1 MEWKSVLLQL
11 YDYLIVT
18 TTDGSICSA
27 DGNGPAFSA
36 TVSAY
41 KTIEELEVKLFTEGV
56 YPQVDE
62 EVKKQ
67 VFRQTTWMG
76 IDVLTTVFKE
86 KNHFYFAYTHLVPAF
101 TGMQNRQPIDF
112 QSSSFIVNSQPMEV
126 VASKL
131 KKVAAVGV
139 TVLLLGESGVG
150 KEMAA
155 KTIHKIGNRADKPF
169 ISINCGAIPDNLLE
183 SELFGF
189 VDGAFTGAK
198 KGGVEGKFRQA
209 HTGILFL
216 DEIGELSLSL
226 QVKILRA
233 LEERVITPLGSSKS
247 YPVDIQV
254 IAATNRPLEQA
265 VAQGEFR
272 EDLFYRLNV
281 VPIMIPSLRDR
292 VEEIPSLVQH
302 FIQKFNARYQTQ
314 ISFSPD
320 ALDYLCLQPWPG
332 NIRELENTVD
342 RLIVLSNS
350 SVITSSLIEEIIP
363 PAFPARVSSPMISQ
377 LMPLQEAVDILEE
390 ELITM
395 AMEQYKSVK
404 LASNILGISQP
415 TMSRKYKKI
424 REIQKNGG
432 GSLSKRRILEEQ
444 LNKHLRSITIVTA
457 VAISPEEVWTAM
469 EDTKNAALRAP
480 LSQKFT
486 TILEQE
492 GGIKWVFVFQMQK
505 DGKVIHVAASDGFI
519 LEPGEEYIGPPE
531 VMKVIYEAF
540 KGRSGVTPLYEDEYG
555 VWKSS
560 IAPLY
565 DEAGKIMAII
575 GFDYSEEYVNS
586 ELQRLSKQLNI
597 TL

>member
-1 MEWKSVLLQL
+1 M
-11 YDYLIVT
+11 
-18 TTDGSICSA
+18 
-27 DGNGPAFSA
+27 
-36 TVSAY
+36 
-41 KTIEELEVKLFTEGV
+41 
-56 YPQVDE
+56 E
-62 EVKKQ
+62 EVA
-67 VFRQTTWMG
+67 
-76 IDVLTTVFKE
+76 FK
-86 KNHFYFAYTHLVPAF
+86 L
-101 TGMQNRQPIDF
+101 Q
-112 QSSSFIVNSQPMEV
+112 
-126 VASKL
+126 
-131 KKVAAVGV
+131 KVAAVGV

-155 KTIHKIGNRADKPF
+155 KTIHQIGNRSDKPF
-169 ISINCGAIPDNLLE
+169 VSINCGAIPDNLLE

-216 DEIGELSLSL
+216 DEVGELSLPL

-233 LEERVITPLGSSKS
+233 LEERVITPIGSNKS

-254 IAATNRPLEQA
+254 IAATNKSLEDA
-265 VAQGEFR
+265 VAKGEFR
-272 EDLFYRLNV
+272 EDLYYRLNV
-281 VPIMIPSLRDR
+281 VPIMIPSLRER

-302 FIQKFNARYQTQ
+302 FVQKFNARYQKQ
-314 ISFSPD
+314 VSFSPD
-320 ALDYLCLQPWPG
+320 AVDYLCLQPWPG
-332 NIRELENTVD
+332 NIRELENAVD
-342 RLIVLSNS
+342 RLIVLSNTS
-350 SVITSSLIEEIIP
+350 IITSSLIEQIIP
-363 PAFPARVSSPMISQ
+363 PTFPTRVASPMISQ
-377 LMPLQEAVDILEE
+377 LMPLQEAVEIVEE

-424 REIQKNGG
+424 REMQKDGG
-432 GSLSKRRILEEQ
+432 GLLSKRRILEEQ

-457 VAISPEEVWTAM
+457 VAISPEEVRNAV
-469 EDTKNAALRAP
+469 EDKKNEELRAP

-486 TILEQE
+486 TILQQE
-492 GGIKWVFVFQMQK
+492 GGIKWVFVFQMQE
-505 DGKVIHVAASDGFI
+505 DGKVIHVAASDGFVI
-519 LEPGEEYIGPPE
+519 EPGEEYIGPPE

-565 DEAGKIMAII
+565 DEAGKIMAVI
-575 GFDYSEEYVNS
+575 GFDYSEEFVNT

>member
-1 MEWKSVLLQL
+1 MEWKSILLRL

-18 TTDGSICSA
+18 TDEGIVCSTDGNDDPLFANISR
-27 DGNGPAFSA
+27 
-36 TVSAY
+36 Y
-41 KTIEELEVKLFTEGV
+41 KNIEELETKLFTEGI
-56 YPQVDE
+56 YSQLNKDF
-62 EVKKQ
+62 KKQ
-67 VFRQTTWMG
+67 VYRQTTWMG

-86 KNHFYFAYTHLVPAF
+86 KKHFYFAYTHLIPPYIEAENHER
-101 TGMQNRQPIDF
+101 TDF
-112 QSSSFIVNSQPMEV
+112 ESSSFIVNSQPMEE

-155 KTIHKIGNRADKPF
+155 KTIHQIGSRSDKPF
-169 ISINCGAIPDNLLE
+169 VSINCGAIPENLLE

-216 DEIGELSLSL
+216 DEVAELPLAL

-233 LEERVITPLGSSKS
+233 LEERVITPIGSSKS

-254 IAATNRPLEQA
+254 VAATNKPLEEA
-265 VAQGEFR
+265 VAKGEFR
-272 EDLFYRLNV
+272 ADLYYRLNV
-281 VPIMIPSLRDR
+281 VPIMIPPLRDR

-302 FIQKFNARYQTQ
+302 FIQKFNVRYHKQ

-320 ALDYLCLQPWPG
+320 ALDYLCLQPWHG

-342 RLIVLSNS
+342 RLMVLSNTS
-350 SVITSSLIEEIIP
+350 IISSSLIEQIIP
-363 PAFPARVSSPMISQ
+363 PKIPSRVSSPMINQ
-377 LMPLQEAVDILEE
+377 LMPLQEAVEMVEE

-424 REIQKNGG
+424 RDMQKNGN
-432 GSLSKRRILEEQ
+432 SQLSKRRILEEQ

-457 VAISPEEVWTAM
+457 VAISPEEVRNAVK
-469 EDTKNAALRAP
+469 DTSNAALRAP

-486 TILEQE
+486 AIHQQE
-492 GGIKWVFVFQMQK
+492 GGIKWVFVFQMQA
-505 DGKVIHVAASDGFI
+505 DGKVMHVAASDDFVI
-519 LEPGEEYIGPPE
+519 NPGEEYIGPPE

-540 KGRSGVTPLYEDEYG
+540 KGKSGVTPLYEDEYG
-555 VWKSS
+555 IWKSS

-565 DEAGKIMAII
+565 DENGHIIAII

>member
-18 TTDGSICSA
+18 SIDGRIYSTDGK
-27 DGNGPAFSA
+27 GPAFPGN
-36 TVSAY
+36 VSAY
-41 KTIEELEVKLFTEGV
+41 KTMEEVEIKLFTEGV
-56 YPQVDE
+56 YLQIE
-62 EVKKQ
+62 EDPKKQ

-86 KNHFYFAYTHLVPAF
+86 KNHLYFAYTHLAPAY
-101 TGMQNRQPIDF
+101 TGTENHEPIDL
-112 QSSSFIVNSQPMEV
+112 QSASFIVNSRAMEEV
-126 VASKL
+126 VYKL
-131 KKVAAVGV
+131 QKVAAVGV

-155 KTIHKIGNRADKPF
+155 KTIHKIGTRSDKPF
-169 ISINCGAIPDNLLE
+169 VSINCGAIPDNLLE

-233 LEERVITPLGSSKS
+233 LEERVITPIGSSKS

-254 IAATNRPLEQA
+254 IAATNRSLEES
-265 VAQGEFR
+265 VAKGEFR
-272 EDLFYRLNV
+272 EDLYYRLNV

-302 FIQKFNARYQTQ
+302 FIQKFNARYQKQ

-350 SVITSSLIEEIIP
+350 SVITSSLIEQIIP
-363 PAFPARVSSPMISQ
+363 PTFPARVSSPMISQ
-377 LMPLQEAVDILEE
+377 LMPLQEAVEILEE

-424 REIQKNGG
+424 REMQKNGEG
-432 GSLSKRRILEEQ
+432 LLSKRRILEEQ

-457 VAISPEEVWTAM
+457 VAISPEEVRTAM
-469 EDTKNAALRAP
+469 EDTKNEAQRAP

-486 TILEQE
+486 TILQQE
-492 GGIKWVFVFQMQK
+492 GGIKWVFVFQMQE

-519 LEPGEEYIGPPE
+519 IEPGEEYIGPPE
-531 VMKVIYEAF
+531 MMKVVYEAF

-565 DEAGKIMAII
+565 DEAGKIIAII
-575 GFDYSEEYVNS
+575 GFDYSDEYVNS

>member
-18 TTDGSICSA
+18 AIDGRICSI
-27 DGNGPAFSA
+27 DGNGPAFTENLSA
-36 TVSAY
+36 H
-41 KTIEELEVKLFTEGV
+41 KKIEELEIKLFTEGISSRV
-56 YPQVDE
+56 E
-62 EVKKQ
+62 EDGKKQ

-76 IDVLTTVFKE
+76 LDVLTTVFKE
-86 KNHFYFAYTHLVPAF
+86 KDHFYFAYTHLAPTY
-101 TGMQNRQPIDF
+101 TGAESHEPIDF
-112 QSSSFIVNSQPMEV
+112 KSSSFIVNSQAMEE

-131 KKVAAVGV
+131 QKVAAVGV

-155 KTIHKIGNRADKPF
+155 KTIHKIGSRSDKPF
-169 ISINCGAIPDNLLE
+169 VSINCGAIPDNLLE

-233 LEERVITPLGSSKS
+233 LEERVITPIGSSKS

-254 IAATNRPLEQA
+254 IAATNRPLEEA
-265 VAQGEFR
+265 VAKGEFR
-272 EDLFYRLNV
+272 EDLYYRLNV
-281 VPIMIPSLRDR
+281 VPIMIPSLRER

-302 FIQKFNARYQTQ
+302 FIQKLNTRYQKQ

-320 ALDYLCLQPWPG
+320 AIDYLCLQPWPG

-350 SVITSSLIEEIIP
+350 SIITSSLIEQIIP
-363 PAFPARVSSPMISQ
+363 PTFPARVSSPMITQ
-377 LMPLQEAVDILEE
+377 LMPLQEAVEILEE

-424 REIQKNGG
+424 REMQKNGG
-432 GSLSKRRILEEQ
+432 GLLSKRRILEEQ

-457 VAISPEEVWTAM
+457 VAISAEEVRNAM
-469 EDTKNAALRAP
+469 KDTKSVALRAP

-492 GGIKWVFVFQMQK
+492 GGIKWVFVFQMQE

-540 KGRSGVTPLYEDEYG
+540 KGKSGVTPLYEDEYG

-565 DEAGKIMAII
+565 NEAGKIMAII

>member
-1 MEWKSVLLQL
+1 MEWKSLLLQL
-11 YDYLIVT
+11 YDYLIVANE
-18 TTDGSICSA
+18 DGVICACEGEGPVFS
-27 DGNGPAFSA
+27 GNISGH
-36 TVSAY
+36 
-41 KTIEELEVKLFTEGV
+41 KTMDELETKLFTEGV
-56 YPQVDE
+56 YSQLKE
-62 EVKKQ
+62 GLKKQ
-67 VFRQTTWMG
+67 VFRQTAWMG
-76 IDVLTTVFKE
+76 IDVLTIVFKE
-86 KNHFYFAYTHLVPAF
+86 KNHFYFAYTHLVPPYIEKENAASGNF
-101 TGMQNRQPIDF
+101 K
-112 QSSSFIVNSQPMEV
+112 SSSFIVNSQAMEE
-126 VASKL
+126 VAFKL
-131 KKVAAVGV
+131 QKVAAVGV

-155 KTIHKIGNRADKPF
+155 KTIHQIGNRSDKPF
-169 ISINCGAIPDNLLE
+169 VSINCGAIPDNLLE

-216 DEIGELSLSL
+216 DEVGELSLPL

-233 LEERVITPLGSSKS
+233 LEERVITPIGSNKS

-254 IAATNRPLEQA
+254 IAATNKSLEDA
-265 VAQGEFR
+265 VAKGEFR
-272 EDLFYRLNV
+272 EDLYYRLNV
-281 VPIMIPSLRDR
+281 VPIMIPSLRER

-302 FIQKFNARYQTQ
+302 FVQKFNARYQKQ
-314 ISFSPD
+314 VSFSPD
-320 ALDYLCLQPWPG
+320 AVDYLCLQPWPG
-332 NIRELENTVD
+332 NIRELENAVD
-342 RLIVLSNS
+342 RLIVLSNTS
-350 SVITSSLIEEIIP
+350 IITSSLIEQIIP
-363 PAFPARVSSPMISQ
+363 PTFPTRVASPMISQ
-377 LMPLQEAVDILEE
+377 LMPLQEAVEIVEE

-424 REIQKNGG
+424 REMQKDGG
-432 GSLSKRRILEEQ
+432 GLLSKRRILEEQ

-457 VAISPEEVWTAM
+457 VAISPEEVRNAV
-469 EDTKNAALRAP
+469 EDKKNEELRAP

-486 TILEQE
+486 TILQQE
-492 GGIKWVFVFQMQK
+492 GGIKWVFVFQMQE
-505 DGKVIHVAASDGFI
+505 DGKVIHVAASDGFVI
-519 LEPGEEYIGPPE
+519 EPGEEYIGPPE

-565 DEAGKIMAII
+565 DEAGKIMAVI
-575 GFDYSEEYVNS
+575 GFDYSEEFVNT